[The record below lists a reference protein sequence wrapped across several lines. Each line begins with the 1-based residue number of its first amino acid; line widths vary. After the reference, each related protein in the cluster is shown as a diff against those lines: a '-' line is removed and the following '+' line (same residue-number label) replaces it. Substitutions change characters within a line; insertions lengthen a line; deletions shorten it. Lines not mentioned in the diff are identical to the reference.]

1 MNRYSEGSRVAF
13 STHTAF
19 ARPLCLTFKALA
31 LLLLL
36 GALLAVFAPMP
47 AWAQFVH
54 TQITSSTA
62 GGNSEPSIN
71 ADGTRIAFY
80 SNRDLTGGNADGNYE
95 IFLWTQGSGFT
106 QITNSTGGGVFSY
119 FRPSINS
126 DGTKIAFESNRDLT
140 PGSPGNAD
148 GNWEIFLWTQGSG
161 ISQITNSTAGHNYDP
176 SINADGTRIAFY
188 SNGDLTGGNADG
200 SYEIFLWTQGSGIT
214 QITSSS
220 DWRIPSINASINA
233 DGTRIAFRSSS
244 DLTGGNAD
252 GNWEIFLAGS
262 PSADTTPDPFTFT
275 DLTGVA
281 LSTVQTSNAVTVSGI
296 TAPAAIAIVGGA
308 YERNGSGIWSSSAG
322 TVANGDTV
330 RVRHTSAATNS
341 TAVHTTL
348 TIGGVSDTFT
358 STTLTVSN
366 GPDLTGVWSP
376 VSQFCHRN
384 RCILQ
389 GSVTVW
395 NQGNATAPT
404 SRLRVILS
412 DDPVLDPGDTVLQ
425 ESSIGQ
431 LQPGQDRTRPVNEP
445 LPLGVNASG
454 KYLFAVVDALNS
466 VAETDETNNEP
477 MYGPIP

>member
-1 MNRYSEGSRVAF
+1 MNRYSEGSQVAF

-80 SNRDLTGGNADGNYE
+80 SD
-95 IFLWTQGSGFT
+95 
-106 QITNSTGGGVFSY
+106 
-119 FRPSINS
+119 
-126 DGTKIAFESNRDLT
+126 RDLT

-161 ISQITNSTAGHNYDP
+161 I
-176 SINADGTRIAFY
+176 
-188 SNGDLTGGNADG
+188 
-200 SYEIFLWTQGSGIT
+200 T
-214 QITSSS
+214 QITSSTAGFNFN
-220 DWRIPSINASINA
+220 PSINA

-275 DLTGVA
+275 DLTGVP